1 MAGSPSP
8 RVAIS
13 VLSTWLASH
22 PEDFGSEVKGQL
34 DRLESFLLRT
44 GYAARE
50 GVGEGSTDII
60 RNLRSRV
67 DSQAPDLP
75 KPLAL
80 PGDPPADP
88 TDVLV
93 FLADHLAEQL
103 TLLDAVRP

>member
-1 MAGSPSP
+1 MNSPSP

-34 DRLESFLLRT
+34 DRLESFFLRT
-44 GYAARE
+44 GYAA
-50 GVGEGSTDII
+50 GEGIVGGGADLI
-60 RNLRSRV
+60 RYLRSRV
-67 DSQAPDLP
+67 DPQTLELP

-93 FLADHLAEQL
+93 YLADHLAEQL

>member
-1 MAGSPSP
+1 MNSPSL

-34 DRLESFLLRT
+34 DRLESFFLRT
-44 GYAARE
+44 GYAA
-50 GVGEGSTDII
+50 GEGIGGGSADLI

-67 DSQAPDLP
+67 DPQTPELP

-93 FLADHLAEQL
+93 YLADHLAEQL

>member
-1 MAGSPSP
+1 M
-8 RVAIS
+8 AIS

-34 DRLESFLLRT
+34 DRLERLLPRT
-44 GYAARE
+44 GYAA
-50 GVGEGSTDII
+50 GEGAGGCSADLI

-67 DSQAPDLP
+67 DSQVPDFP